1 MTASIAQL
9 DTYAPRAEVRISGVT
24 LAADVSRR
32 VCSVRYDNNLELA
45 DMFTVVLD
53 NADNAFTDSPLF
65 ELGKNVEIHLGYGDE
80 LEPMMLGEI
89 ASIEPSFPESGAPT
103 LTISGY
109 DKSQRMRHDMPDRP
123 SFRFT
128 NDAAVAAQIALENGL
143 IPIVDP
149 SPFFHTIL
157 PQTSTDMALL
167 KERAAANFFDVYVWW
182 DKLFFRFPRPQTE
195 AVVLEWGTNLSSFQP
210 RVSNAGLAGIQVVR
224 GYNEDLAQSIV
235 GVMTTAALDLDSIVE
250 RLGEAA
256 LGALTALGRR
266 VVRGRPIKSPVDAF
280 ALAKAILQ
288 ELLDGMY
295 EAHGSCIG
303 IPALRANTFVSV
315 RGVGKRF
322 SGLYRLKQVT
332 HVLDGRGYRTQF
344 EVTQRAGSSLLQLL
358 RKATVETPPPNRPEP
373 FPGVAVG
380 EVMFTDPLQYKV
392 GVHFPWFSDLT
403 DLITASCTTMMAG
416 AGSGAFFLPQ
426 PGDKVLV
433 AFEHGSLAHPFV
445 IGSLWSVTEPK
456 PVIGVPGLN
465 TVRKIKTPGG
475 HTITLDDTPAAE
487 KIVIEHIAGSSI
499 TFTPFGDIEITA
511 KNVRVKVAGVMDV
524 SGLVP

>member
-1 MTASIAQL
+1 MTVTVEPPES
-9 DTYAPRAEVRISGVT
+9 TFAPRAEVRISGVT

-32 VCSVRYDNNLELA
+32 VRSVRYENNLELA

-53 NADNAFTDSPLF
+53 NTGGELTDSPLF
-65 ELGKNVEIHLGYGDE
+65 ELGKNVEVHLGYGDD

-103 LTISGY
+103 VTITGY
-109 DKSQRMRHDMPDRP
+109 DKSYRMRHDMPDRP
-123 SFRFT
+123 AFRYT
-128 NDAAVAAQIALENGL
+128 NDSAVAAQLALENGL
-143 IPIVDP
+143 IPMVDP
-149 SPFFHTIL
+149 SPFFHTTL
-157 PQTSTDMALL
+157 SRTSTDMALL

-195 AVVLEWGTNLSSFQP
+195 ALVLEWGTNLSSFAA
-210 RVSNAGLAGIQVVR
+210 RVTNAGLAGIQVVR

-235 GVMTTAALDLDSIVE
+235 GVMTTAALDLDAIVE

-266 VVRGRPIKSPVDAF
+266 VVRRQPVKSPVDAF

-295 EAHGSCIG
+295 EARGSCIG

-322 SGLYRLKQVT
+322 SGLYRLRKVT
-332 HVLDGRGYRTQF
+332 HVLDDRGYRTEF
-344 EVTQRAGSSLLQLL
+344 EVTQRAGGTLLSLL
-358 RKATVETPPPNRPEP
+358 RKASVETPAPNRREP
-373 FPGVAVG
+373 FYGVAVG
-380 EVMFTDPLQYKV
+380 EVMLTDPLQYKV
-392 GVHFPWFSDLT
+392 NVHFPWFSDIPDT
-403 DLITASCTTMMAG
+403 VTATCTTLMAG

-433 AFEHGSLAHPFV
+433 AFEHGSFEHPFV
-445 IGSLWSVTEPK
+445 IGSLWAVTEPK

-465 TVRKIKTPGG
+465 AVRTIRTPGG
-475 HTITLDDTPAAE
+475 HTVTLDDTPSQE
-487 KIVIEHIAGSSI
+487 KVVIAHRAGSSI
-499 TFTPFGDIEITA
+499 TFTPTGDIELTA
-511 KNVRVKVAGVMDV
+511 NNVRVKVLGTMDV
-524 SGLVP
+524 SGPL